1 MNTPNDRILFKI
13 NSPNRDDP
21 FWGEKLRT
29 NSNFKNKVKLAFQG
43 AQKSF
48 E

>member
-1 MNTPNDRILFKI
+1 L
-13 NSPNRDDP
+13 
-21 FWGEKLRT
+21 GEKLRT
-29 NSNFKNKVKLAFQG
+29 NSNFKNKIKLAFRG